1 MNHIFYE
8 GCTYS
13 ILVMRLQSKG
23 QLWPPESF
31 LAPFFDLVRLSLCRS
46 CPGGADAPTSSPD
59 CTWSLLTTT
68 LFKSHNIDFK
78 LGEEVRN
85 IAPNSPSLLTTTL
98 FKSHNIDFK
107 LGEQVRNIAPNSLVL
122 TAPGPC

>member
-1 MNHIFYE
+1 MFGLDLGDFLVWPFQQSPFPGKHTMYYHFLSRLYLL
-8 GCTYS
+8 YS
-13 ILVMRLQSKG
+13 IFSHETSVEKVAMASRIISRAL
-23 QLWPPESF
+23 F
-31 LAPFFDLVRLSLCRS
+31 YLVRLSLCRS

-85 IAPNSPSLLTTTL
+85 ITPNIQQ
-98 FKSHNIDFK
+98 N
-107 LGEQVRNIAPNSLVL
+107 N
-122 TAPGPC
+122 

>member
-1 MNHIFYE
+1 MFGLDPGDFLGWQFQQSQFPGKHTTHMNHIFYE
-8 GCTYS
+8 GCTSS
-13 ILVMRLQSKG
+13 ILVMRLQSKR

-31 LAPFFDLVRLSLCRS
+31 LVPFFDLVRLSLYRS

-85 IAPNSPSLLTTTL
+85 IAPNSPTL
-98 FKSHNIDFK
+98 AEPS
-107 LGEQVRNIAPNSLVL
+107 P
-122 TAPGPC
+122 P